1 MELQQVQRFPWMLT
15 EMVLPILSLP
25 HSFLRGLS
33 RGLITCFFLISN
45 SFSKWSIV
53 ANSIRIKSM
62 RDALFV
68 VRISVFNYTSRL
80 ADEKQWKLIVVQ
92 LL

>member
-1 MELQQVQRFPWMLT
+1 
-15 EMVLPILSLP
+15 
-25 HSFLRGLS
+25 
-33 RGLITCFFLISN
+33 
-45 SFSKWSIV
+45 
-53 ANSIRIKSM
+53 M